1 MAKND
6 AKALFQQLTS
16 PKETVAKDPVARKAP
31 GQEQTAVRKTATRVK
46 EPEDLDAV
54 MPDPETLAAATPK
67 KRKRQDYTIDEDIPE
82 TMIKIANMI
91 GLTASQLVN
100 KILRSFINEHQATL
114 EEYES
119 FKSKLNI

>member
-16 PKETVAKDPVARKAP
+16 PKETVTKEPVARKAP
-31 GQEQTAVRKTATRVK
+31 VQEQTTVRKTAARVK
-46 EPEDLDAV
+46 EPEDLDDV